1 MKSQEKQKHL
11 RSLLR
16 QVRKEANVS
25 QQELARRLARPQSFV
40 SKYESGERRLDI
52 VELFDICD
60 ALLIEPEDIV
70 KRLRKMIRGE

>member
-1 MKSQEKQKHL
+1 MQSQEKQKHL